1 MGAARLQLAERAF
14 GVRDG
19 DIGKIARLEHTP
31 PVFVMDAAR
40 TA

>member
-1 MGAARLQLAERAF
+1 MQLAERAF
-14 GVRDG
+14 GVQDG